1 MTVGRTRSCTSRA
14 LRAMASARSPKVRR
28 SSTSWVSPAR
38 APRRPTSRSSNCPR
52 KRRSSSKARWS
63 RRSRTPCS
71 GCSSTTATSSSGTS
85 RARCGASAS
94 GSCREIGCAS
104 RSRRTTST
112 ARGSSTGIGE
122 LALIDAIG
130 AALDRRPGARV
141 VRWLGDDAAVVRA
154 GALAVTSVAA
164 MVEGTQFRLGP
175 RCGPEDVGHRALA
188 GALSDLAAMGAPAGE
203 AYLCVVLP
211 PDLGEAGVLAL
222 HAGAEALARETG
234 TTIAGGDLAAGPAL
248 MVAVTVV
255 GWAETPED
263 LVVRA
268 GARPGY
274 LVGVTG
280 ALGASAAGLAVLE
293 GRAAGDDALV
303 RRHLRPQPRLA
314 EGRALAAAGAS
325 AMLDVSDGL
334 ASDARRLA
342 DASGVRL
349 DLDAAALP
357 IADGVREV
365 ASALGADPV
374 ELAATGGEDYELC
387 ACVPPGRRAEA
398 EAAGLTWVGEVA
410 EGAADVRWRAAAP
423 GAERWR
429 GWEHGGP

>member
-1 MTVGRTRSCTSRA
+1 MTEGRTRSCTSRA

-38 APRRPTSRSSNCPR
+38 APRRPTSGSSNCPR
-52 KRRSSSKARWS
+52 KRRSSSKARSS
-63 RRSRTPCS
+63 RRSRTRCS
-71 GCSSTTATSSSGTS
+71 GCSSTTATSSLGTS

-94 GSCREIGCAS
+94 GSCRGIGCAS
-104 RSRRTTST
+104 RSRRMTST

-130 AALDRRPGARV
+130 AALDRRPGSRV
-141 VRWLGDDAAVVRA
+141 LRWLGDDAAVVRA
-154 GALAVTSVAA
+154 GTIAVTSVDA
-164 MVEGTQFRLGP
+164 MVEGTHFRLGP

-188 GALSDLAAMGAPAGE
+188 GALSDLAAMGAAPGE

-211 PDLGEAGVLAL
+211 PALGDGDVLAL
-222 HAGAEALARETG
+222 HRGAEALAGETG
-234 TTIAGGDLAAGPAL
+234 TTIAGGDLAGGPAL
-248 MVAVTVV
+248 VVAVTVV
-255 GWAETPED
+255 GWAESPDE
-263 LVVRA
+263 LVGRD
-268 GARPGY
+268 GARPGD

-293 GRAAGDDALV
+293 GRAEGGDALV
-303 RRHLRPQPRLA
+303 HRHLRPRPRLT

-325 AMLDVSDGL
+325 AMLDLSDGL

-342 DASGVRL
+342 EASGVRL
-349 DLDAAALP
+349 VLDAETVPLAP
-357 IADGVREV
+357 EVREV
-365 ASALGADPV
+365 ASALGIDAV

-410 EGAADVRWRAAAP
+410 DGASDVTWRGAAP
-423 GAERWR
+423 GAEGWR
-429 GWEHGGP
+429 GWEH